1 MTDSFKMEVKVIVT
15 TPRVVFEKEVKS
27 LVRKASPVC
36 RIHKAIACGKMRHFD
51 KNPPT
56 ALQDPVQIPEDGNVI
71 AMLQNIFAVDV
82 VKLFISKGQ
91 REVFDVMHHI
101 HSRK

>member
-1 MTDSFKMEVKVIVT
+1 
-15 TPRVVFEKEVKS
+15 
-27 LVRKASPVC
+27 
-36 RIHKAIACGKMRHFD
+36 
-51 KNPPT
+51 
-56 ALQDPVQIPEDGNVI
+56 VQIPEDGNVI

-101 HSRK
+101 HSRE